1 MKIHKSSIIEDGAI
15 LGAGVEIGPFC
26 HVSSYVKLADNVKL
40 KSHVVV
46 TGTTEIGENTRIFP
60 FASIGHE
67 PQDLKFRGEVSTL
80 NIGANC
86 TIREG
91 VTINP
96 GTEGG
101 GLETIVGDNCT
112 LLANA
117 HVAHD
122 CILENNII
130 LSNNVMLAGHCR
142 IADFVIC
149 GGGSA
154 IHQFSRIG
162 RNAFIGGMTG
172 IEGDVIPFGMM
183 RGAHGRLV
191 GLNVIGMKRNGFDR
205 KNIKAASAAFKLI
218 FAGDQPIRDVARDVR
233 ADTDDSLVLEIIDF
247 IDAAKDRQLCRPN
260 PPQAG

>member
-1 MKIHKSSIIEDGAI
+1 MSVHSSSIVEDGAV
-15 LGAGVEIGPFC
+15 LGEGVEIGPFC
-26 HVSSYVKLADNVKL
+26 HVGSEVNLHDDVKLI
-40 KSHVVV
+40 SHVVIA
-46 TGTTEIGENTRIFP
+46 GDTEIGANVRIFP

-67 PQDLKFRGEVSTL
+67 PQDLKFKGEKSTL
-80 NIGANC
+80 KIGANC

-101 GLETIVGDNCT
+101 GLETIIGDRCV
-112 LLANA
+112 LLANS

-122 CILENNII
+122 CTLGNNII
-130 LSNNVMLAGHCR
+130 LSNNVMLAGHCQL
-142 IADFVIC
+142 ADNVIC

-162 RNAFIGGMTG
+162 RNSFIGGMTG

-191 GLNVIGMKRNGFDR
+191 GLNIIGMKRNGFER
-205 KNIKAASAAFKLI
+205 KSIKAASDAFKQI
-218 FAGDQPIRDVARDVR
+218 FAGDLPIRDVANTIRQT
-233 ADTDDSLVLEIIDF
+233 TDDLLVLEILDF
-247 IDAAKDRQLCRPN
+247 IDAAKDRQLCKPD
-260 PPQAG
+260 PSKA

>member
-1 MKIHKSSIIEDGAI
+1 MTIHKSSIVEDGAI
-15 LGAGVEIGPFC
+15 LGAGVKIGPFC
-26 HVSSYVKLADNVKL
+26 HVAGNVKLADNVKL

-46 TGTTEIGENTRIFP
+46 TGVTEIGENTRIFP

-67 PQDLKFRGEVSTL
+67 PQDLKFKGEVSSL

-122 CILENNII
+122 CILGSNII

-218 FAGDQPIRDVARDVR
+218 FSGDKPIRDMAREVR
-233 ADTDDSLVLEIIDF
+233 SSTDDSLVIEIVDF